1 MGREATCRC
10 KWGAEEADCKVL
22 LEGRELILR
31 SGMRR
36 RVSVSSMA
44 GVAARGNKLVF
55 HVGNDHVELGLGS
68 EAAQRWAKAIVSPPP
83 SLASKLGISA
93 TTRLSV
99 IGEVES
105 EELKA
110 AIAEAMVAQG
120 REVDLTLICLSTQ
133 SEVDQYLARGT
144 LSGPLWIVYPKGASS
159 EVKESDLRGLL
170 RSRGLIDTKIAA
182 VSAKHT
188 AIRFAKRKAPN

>member
-10 KWGAEEADCKVL
+10 KWGTEEADCKVL
-22 LEGRELILR
+22 LEGSELILR

-36 RVSVSSMA
+36 RVPVSAMA
-44 GVAARGNKLVF
+44 GVAARGSKLVF
-55 HVGNDHVELGLGS
+55 KVGQDHVELALGP
-68 EAAQRWAKAIVSPPP
+68 EAAERWAKAIVSPAP

-93 TTRLSV
+93 TTGLSV
-99 IGEVES
+99 IGDVES
-105 EELKA
+105 EELKV
-110 AIAEAMVAQG
+110 AIAQAIVARG
-120 REVDLTLICLSTQ
+120 REVDLTLICFNNQ

-170 RSRGLIDTKIAA
+170 RSRGFIDTKIAA